1 MPLDSTWAIHAVKFT
16 HASAPVILS
25 QISRRTT
32 SRNVRQVLN
41 YSAGA
46 IVPGYIAIM
55 TAEPMVSF
63 ETTEIGRVLGAI
75 PVDGAGIGVDLSDLW
90 TGVEVYYIKK
100 QNKGGRATGSVHMK
114 QVAAFGMAV
123 WRRVRC
129 RWGEEATIEVEIFAG
144 SVDGETQPLAT
155 TTGVALQTMV
165 VDQKWTLGYASLNG
179 TELDNTELEIDSGI
193 TINQKGSGAD
203 IFNTNLN
210 VNRRSPVARVKTLD
224 PSMYS
229 THDLDGTAIGASHC
243 DFYLRKIQPAGLRV
257 ADATTGHIRFRFLQD
272 QGMIIPGDDSG
283 SDAEDIEADFQV
295 VGITD
300 GTDDAI
306 TITNGVAHP

>member
-1 MPLDSTWAIHAVKFT
+1 
-16 HASAPVILS
+16 
-25 QISRRTT
+25 
-32 SRNVRQVLN
+32 
-41 YSAGA
+41 
-46 IVPGYIAIM
+46 
-55 TAEPMVSF
+55 
-63 ETTEIGRVLGAI
+63 
-75 PVDGAGIGVDLSDLW
+75 
-90 TGVEVYYIKK
+90 
-100 QNKGGRATGSVHMK
+100 
-114 QVAAFGMAV
+114 
-123 WRRVRC
+123 
-129 RWGEEATIEVEIFAG
+129 VEIFAG